1 MILLFCTPAAADLTD
16 GLIAYWQFDEGQ
28 GGIVHD
34 ASGYGNDGSI
44 SGATWVSGVCGSA
57 LDIVNTDIVGGI
69 PWRFDDPISVAFTV
83 AGWVSWHGPSSFDR
97 PGVVFDGRS
106 PVEGLWFGIQQ
117 DGCLRLNVYHPPS
130 GGEGV
135 ISTFPVPLDAWTH
148 LAGVFDT
155 SSQTLRVYI
164 AGIEAGV
171 AREIR
176 DLIRRMSIANPLWG
190 APRIVGELAKIGV
203 DLHKSTVE
211 KYMVRRRKPPAATWR
226 AFLKNH
232 IKDIVTVDFFV
243 VPTVRNQV
251 LFVFLVLAH
260 ERRRVLH
267 FNVTTN
273 PTAAWT
279 GQQIVEAFP
288 WVAPPKYVLRDR
300 DGIYG
305 HAFSRRVRS
314 LGSEE
319 ILIAPRPPWQNPF
332 VERRVGS
339 IRREC
344 LDHTIVLG
352 ERHLKRILTDYF
364 DYYHRWRTHQS
375 LEMDCPQSREV
386 HAVDRGFVV
395 EIDEVGGLHHHCERV
410 AA

>member
-1 MILLFCTPAAADLTD
+1 
-16 GLIAYWQFDEGQ
+16 
-28 GGIVHD
+28 
-34 ASGYGNDGSI
+34 
-44 SGATWVSGVCGSA
+44 
-57 LDIVNTDIVGGI
+57 
-69 PWRFDDPISVAFTV
+69 
-83 AGWVSWHGPSSFDR
+83 
-97 PGVVFDGRS
+97 
-106 PVEGLWFGIQQ
+106 
-117 DGCLRLNVYHPPS
+117 
-130 GGEGV
+130 
-135 ISTFPVPLDAWTH
+135 
-148 LAGVFDT
+148 VFDT

>member
-1 MILLFCTPAAADLTD
+1 MQVEILALRHQLAIYQRT
-16 GLIAYWQFDEGQ
+16 
-28 GGIVHD
+28 
-34 ASGYGNDGSI
+34 
-44 SGATWVSGVCGSA
+44 SA
-57 LDIVNTDIVGGI
+57 
-69 PWRFDDPISVAFTV
+69 
-83 AGWVSWHGPSSFDR
+83 R
-97 PGVVFDGRS
+97 P
-106 PVEGLWFGIQQ
+106 
-117 DGCLRLNVYHPPS
+117 RLK
-130 GGEGV
+130 
-135 ISTFPVPLDAWTH
+135 PLDRILWAWLSRACCGWREALVIVKPET
-148 LAGVFDT
+148 V
-155 SSQTLRVYI
+155 I
-164 AGIEAGV
+164 AWRRRKFRQRWARLSRSGKPGRPAIH
-171 AREIR
+171 REIR

-211 KYMVRRRKPPAATWR
+211 RYMVRRRKPPSVTWR

-232 IKDIVTVDFFV
+232 ISDIVAVDFFV
-243 VPTVRNQV
+243 VPTGHNQV

-260 ERRRVLH
+260 ERRRVVH

-288 WVAPPKYVLRDR
+288 WVAPPKYVLGDR

-319 ILIAPRPPWQNPF
+319 ILIAPRSPWQSPF
-332 VERRVGS
+332 VERLVGS

-364 DYYHRWRTHQS
+364 DYYHRWRTHQA
-375 LEMDCPQSREV
+375 LKMDCPAGREV
-386 HAVDRGFVV
+386 QAADRGIVI
-395 EIDEVGGLHHHCERV
+395 EIDEVGGLHHHYDRT